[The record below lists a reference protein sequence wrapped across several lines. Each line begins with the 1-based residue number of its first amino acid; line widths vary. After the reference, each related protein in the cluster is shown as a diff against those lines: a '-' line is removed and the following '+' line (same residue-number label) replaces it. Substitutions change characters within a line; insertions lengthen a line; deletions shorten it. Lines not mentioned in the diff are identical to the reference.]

1 MRKHWDQVCS
11 RKENAIIEKQKKMK
25 EILNKKFAREK
36 EFQKRM
42 NSEVEGRLYDLE
54 QRVERFNENKQRRE
68 QEEEKLRK

>member
-1 MRKHWDQVCS
+1 
-11 RKENAIIEKQKKMK
+11 MK

-54 QRVERFNENKQRRE
+54 QRVERFNDNKQRRE